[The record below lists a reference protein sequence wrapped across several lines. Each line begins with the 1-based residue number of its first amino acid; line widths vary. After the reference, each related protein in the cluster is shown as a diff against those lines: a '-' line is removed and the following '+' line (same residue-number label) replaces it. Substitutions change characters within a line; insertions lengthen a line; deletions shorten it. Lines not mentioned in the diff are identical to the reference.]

1 MTNLSY
7 WVTNNTPHN
16 INDQLLNL
24 LLFYLS
30 CYILSFLIFLLIPT
44 IFTMQMGF
52 LMQQSFKGCV

>member
-44 IFTMQMGF
+44 IFTMQMG
-52 LMQQSFKGCV
+52 LAMQQSFKGCV